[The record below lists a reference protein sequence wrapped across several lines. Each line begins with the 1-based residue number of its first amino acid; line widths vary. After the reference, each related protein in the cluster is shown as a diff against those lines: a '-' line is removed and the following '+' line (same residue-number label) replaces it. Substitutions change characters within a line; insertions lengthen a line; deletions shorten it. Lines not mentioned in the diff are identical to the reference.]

1 MKAKRVMRIKLIGV
15 IAGALCFSVKVV
27 LLEF

>member
-15 IAGALCFSVKVV
+15 IAEALCSSVKVV
-27 LLEF
+27 LEY

>member
-15 IAGALCFSVKVV
+15 IAGALYSSVKVV
-27 LLEF
+27 LEY